1 MKERD
6 PDPGMLDLSTSV
18 HRPDARPAGARAA
31 SHRLRVILLSAGML
45 SMGVG
50 LYTGL
55 IRLGIQLPSIGSRV
69 VVSHSA
75 LMICGFLGTVICLER
90 AVAYDRAWVYAAP
103 VLSAIGAIALL
114 VGVPRFAPVVF
125 AIAGGIV
132 VAASAALAI
141 RQLALFMVVLT
152 VGAACW
158 VAGTLQWLIGDF
170 SAVVTGWWLDFLVLT
185 VAAEHLELS
194 RLRDLSRLSQIPF
207 AGAMLLLLLGSA
219 RGELAQSSAP
229 LTAAGLL
236 GCAAWLLHYD
246 IARRTVRLS
255 GQPRFS
261 AVAIL
266 IGHAWLG
273 AAGVVLVLA
282 PPGVAAFS
290 YDALVHAIAIG
301 FALSMIFGHAPI
313 ILPAMIG
320 IRVQFTRIAY
330 IPLVLLHLSLGLRIT
345 GDFFERADQRES
357 GAFIT
362 LFALALYAVTL
373 ALSSIGKASRS
384 TA

>member
-1 MKERD
+1 
-6 PDPGMLDLSTSV
+6 MLNLSISV
-18 HRPDARPAGARAA
+18 HEPDARTAGARAA
-31 SHRLRVILLSAGML
+31 WHRLRVILLSAGVL
-45 SMGVG
+45 SMAVG

-55 IRLGIQLPSIGSRV
+55 IRLGIQLPSHGHPFV
-69 VVSHSA
+69 VLHGA
-75 LMICGFLGTVICLER
+75 FMICGFLGTVICLER

-103 VLSAIGAIALL
+103 LLSAIGTVALL
-114 VGVPRFAPVVF
+114 VGAPRFGAVAF

-141 RQLALFMVVLT
+141 RQFTLFMVALT

-158 VAGTLQWLIGDF
+158 VIGTYQWLLGDF
-170 SAVVTGWWLDFLVLT
+170 SPAVTGWWLNFLVLT
-185 VAAEHLELS
+185 VAAERLELS
-194 RLRDLSRLSQIPF
+194 RMRDLSGWSQITF
-207 AGAMLLLLLGSA
+207 AGATLLLLFGSA
-219 RGELAQSSAP
+219 RGELTQSSAP

-236 GCAAWLLHYD
+236 GCTVWLLHYD

-273 AAGVVLVLA
+273 VAGVILVAA
-282 PPGVAAFS
+282 PPGVGAFS

-313 ILPAMIG
+313 ILPAVIG
-320 IRVQFTRIAY
+320 IRVRFTSIAY
-330 IPLVLLHLSLGLRIT
+330 IPLVLLQLSLGLRLT
-345 GDFFERADQRES
+345 GDFLERADLRES

-362 LFALALYAVTL
+362 LFALALYAAAL
-373 ALSSIGKASRS
+373 AFSS
-384 TA
+384 TARAPRSPA

>member
-1 MKERD
+1 
-6 PDPGMLDLSTSV
+6 
-18 HRPDARPAGARAA
+18 
-31 SHRLRVILLSAGML
+31 
-45 SMGVG
+45 
-50 LYTGL
+50 
-55 IRLGIQLPSIGSRV
+55 
-69 VVSHSA
+69 
-75 LMICGFLGTVICLER
+75 
-90 AVAYDRAWVYAAP
+90 

-114 VGVPRFAPVVF
+114 VGVPRFAAVVF

-185 VAAEHLELS
+185 VAAERLELS
-194 RLRDLSRLSQIPF
+194 RLRDLSRLNQIPF
-207 AGAMLLLLLGSA
+207 AGAMLLLLLGGA

-246 IARRTVRLS
+246 IARRTVR
-255 GQPRFS
+255 
-261 AVAIL
+261 
-266 IGHAWLG
+266 
-273 AAGVVLVLA
+273 
-282 PPGVAAFS
+282 S

-362 LFALALYAVTL
+362 LFALALYAATL
-373 ALSSIGKASRS
+373 ALSSTGRAPRS